1 MCFFFVYRY
10 RVKINV
16 SDATS
21 VAVFVIFDGDVQ
33 SMVNV
38 SCSSLVAAKKVC
50 VSCLILDA

>member
-1 MCFFFVYRY
+1 MCFSFVYRY